1 MATTLA
7 PPAIDERG
15 FGAPQLLDLDLD
27 VDPSLLQRDPPV
39 RVRLGLQ
46 RRAPT
51 NIRRHLLRALRRF
64 VALVVT
70 DLAAFYGMRELV
82 RAVRDHA
89 VLGTWAAEGAR
100 EILPA
105 GILTS
110 WQYAAA
116 LFVGLLVTGNYGP
129 GDRRRSP
136 WRLFLGCALATA
148 LPLWMTIATRGLD
161 LVLAQ
166 YALVTVLVW
175 AGLVAERLTLDHFA
189 GWVRP
194 AERDRL
200 HTLFV
205 GSGVECVAA
214 INSPAF
220 GAGAEYRPIG
230 FVASRLPVT
239 PGALGHIQDFSSLL
253 AASGAQVVV
262 VCGYLTDKQFQEVLD
277 TALAAGCQVLSVPR
291 SVKMTGVHPTTVW
304 RQGQPLVELT
314 QPSLTGTQL
323 FLKRAL
329 DFAGATFGLLF
340 LAPLFGFIAV
350 LVRIE
355 SGGPALFGH
364 KRLGLNGRSFKCYKF
379 RSMHRDAEQRLRS
392 DPKLY
397 AAYVAN
403 NFKLPDDRDPRL
415 TGVGR
420 LLRRT
425 SLDELPQLINVLQ
438 GEMSLVGP
446 RPIVPDELALYGRGA
461 PTFLSLKPGITGAW
475 QVNGRSHV
483 GYPDRADIE
492 LEYARNWSLGRD
504 LSILLKTVPAVLR
517 GHGAY

>member
-1 MATTLA
+1 MTPTLA
-7 PPAIDERG
+7 RLPALDG
-15 FGAPQLLDLDLD
+15 PDLDCD
-27 VDPSLLQRDPPV
+27 VDAPLLQRDVPV

-64 VALVVT
+64 LALVVT
-70 DLAAFYGMRELV
+70 DLASFSVIRELV
-82 RAVRDHA
+82 RAVRDYA
-89 VLGTWAAEGAR
+89 VLGTRAAEGVR
-100 EILPA
+100 ETLPA

-110 WQYAAA
+110 WEYAAA

-136 WRLFLGCALATA
+136 WRLFLASALATA
-148 LPLWMTIATRGLD
+148 LPLWMAILTRGPEL
-161 LVLAQ
+161 LVQ
-166 YALVTVLVW
+166 YALVTVSVW
-175 AGLVAERLTLDHFA
+175 AGLVTERLTLDHVA
-189 GWVRP
+189 AWARS
-194 AERDRL
+194 AEGDQL

-205 GSGVECVAA
+205 GSGAECVAA
-214 INSPAF
+214 IESPAF
-220 GAGAEYRPIG
+220 RAGREYRPIG
-230 FVASRLPVT
+230 FVDSRFPAR
-239 PGALGHIQDFSSLL
+239 PGALGHLRDFSSLL

-262 VCGYLTDKQFQEVLD
+262 VCGYLTHKQFQEVLD

-291 SVKMTGVHPTTVW
+291 SARIAGVHPTTVW

-314 QPSLTGTQL
+314 RPSLTGTQL

-329 DFAGATFGLLF
+329 DLVGATLGLLL
-340 LAPLFGFIAV
+340 LAPLFGLVAL

-355 SGGPALFGH
+355 SGGPAIFGH
-364 KRLGLNGRSFKCYKF
+364 KRLGLNGRSFRCYKF

-392 DPKLY
+392 DPALY

-403 NFKLPDDRDPRL
+403 NFKVPEAHDPRL
-415 TGVGR
+415 TRVGR

-425 SLDELPQLINVLQ
+425 SVDELPQLINVLK

-446 RPIVPDELALYGRGA
+446 RPIVPQELALYGRGA
-461 PTFLSLKPGITGAW
+461 PAFLSLKPGMTGAW

-492 LEYARNWSLGRD
+492 LAYVKNWSLARD
-504 LSILLKTVPAVLR
+504 LSILLKTVPAVLK
-517 GHGAY
+517 GHGAH

>member
-7 PPAIDERG
+7 YPPAIDG
-15 FGAPQLLDLDLD
+15 PDFDGD
-27 VDPSLLQRDPPV
+27 VPLLQRDPPV

-46 RRAPT
+46 RRAPA

-70 DLAAFYGMRELV
+70 DLASFYVMRELV

-89 VLGTWAAEGAR
+89 VLGTWVAEGMR
-100 EILPA
+100 ETLPA
-105 GILTS
+105 GILNS
-110 WQYAAA
+110 WHYAAA

-136 WRLFLGCALATA
+136 WRLFLACALATA
-148 LPLWMTIATRGLD
+148 LPLWMTILTRGLE
-161 LVLAQ
+161 LVLVQ

-175 AGLVAERLTLDHFA
+175 AGLVTERLTLDHVA
-189 GWVRP
+189 AWVRS
-194 AERDRL
+194 AEGDRL

-214 INSPAF
+214 IESPAF
-220 GAGAEYRPIG
+220 SAGAEYQPIG
-230 FVASRLPVT
+230 FVDSRVPMA
-239 PGALGHIQDFSSLL
+239 PGALGHIRDFSWLL

-262 VCGYLTDKQFQEVLD
+262 VCGYLTYKQFQEVLD

-291 SVKMTGVHPTTVW
+291 SAKIARVHPTTVW

-314 QPSLTGTQL
+314 RPSLTGTQL

-329 DFAGATFGLLF
+329 DLVGASLGLLF
-340 LAPLFGFIAV
+340 LAPLFGLIAL

-355 SGGPALFGH
+355 SGGPAFFGH
-364 KRLGLNGRSFKCYKF
+364 ERLGLNGRSFRCYKF
-379 RSMHRDAEQRLRS
+379 RSMHRDAEHRLRS
-392 DPKLY
+392 DPELY
-397 AAYVAN
+397 SEYVAN
-403 NFKLPDDRDPRL
+403 NFKLPEARDPRL
-415 TGVGR
+415 TRVGR
-420 LLRRT
+420 FLRRT
-425 SLDELPQLINVLQ
+425 SLDELPQLINVLK
-438 GEMSLVGP
+438 GEMSLAGP
-446 RPIVPDELALYGRGA
+446 RPIVPAELALYGRGA
-461 PTFLSLKPGITGAW
+461 PTFLSLKPGMTGAW

-492 LEYARNWSLGRD
+492 LEYVRSWSLARD
-504 LSILLKTVPAVLR
+504 LSILLKTMPAVLR
-517 GHGAY
+517 RQGAY